1 MAKATAQKGNTKF
14 LKGVKSELKKVSW
27 PNRDEVINYT
37 GIVVAVVTVMAL
49 GIWIVDSIFMGA
61 INLFI

>member
-1 MAKATAQKGNTKF
+1 MAKATAQKGNMKF

-27 PNRDEVINYT
+27 PGKEEVINYT
-37 GIVVAVVTVMAL
+37 GIVVAVVTVMAI